1 MSEYC
6 VESTGCTTGLL
17 IDNNNSNISNGIC
30 TWWLVC
36 YLEQNLK
43 PPCIQASQV
52 SSWLVELAFWA
63 SSEFKVSHLKCS
75 IPEMCALVLLI
86 TISSLYTKRWIR
98 LLQTEAD
105 WSSAQV
111 CVTLFFA
118 TILIIAHLLQNTYVK
133 LSLLTIFGVYWKC
146 DSTTDG

>member
-1 MSEYC
+1 MSKYC
-6 VESTGCTTGLL
+6 VDSTGCTTGLL
-17 IDNNNSNISNGIC
+17 VDNNNSNISNGIW

-43 PPCIQASQV
+43 PPRIQASRV
-52 SSWLVELAFWA
+52 SSWLVELVFWA
-63 SSEFKVSHLKCS
+63 SSEFEVSHLKCS

-86 TISSLYTKRWIR
+86 TISSLYTKRWICFR
-98 LLQTEAD
+98 LRLD

-111 CVTLFFA
+111 CLTLFFA

-133 LSLLTIFGVYWKC
+133 PSLLTIFGVLLKVWFNNR
-146 DSTTDG
+146 